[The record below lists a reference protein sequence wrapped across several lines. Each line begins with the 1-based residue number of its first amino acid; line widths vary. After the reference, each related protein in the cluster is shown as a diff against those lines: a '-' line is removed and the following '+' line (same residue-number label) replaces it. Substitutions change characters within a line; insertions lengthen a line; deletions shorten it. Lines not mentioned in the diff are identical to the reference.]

1 MEFVWFLLLGLAAGA
16 IAGWLTKGS
25 GFGLVGN
32 LIIGVLGAV
41 VGGFVFGLLGFSA
54 NSLLAKL
61 IAAVVGA
68 IILLFALRLALK
80 NKK

>member
-1 MEFVWFLLLGLAAGA
+1 MNILYFLLIGLAAGF

-32 LIIGVLGAV
+32 LIVGVLGAFI
-41 VGGFVFGLLGFSA
+41 GGFVLRVIGLIPEGLIGE
-54 NSLLAKL
+54 L

-68 IILLFALRLALK
+68 LILLFLLGLVAKRK
-80 NKK
+80 T